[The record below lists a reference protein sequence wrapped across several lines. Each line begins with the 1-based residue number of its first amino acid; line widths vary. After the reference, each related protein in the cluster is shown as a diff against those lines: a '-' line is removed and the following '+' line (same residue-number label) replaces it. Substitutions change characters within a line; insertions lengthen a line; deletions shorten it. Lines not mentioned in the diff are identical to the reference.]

1 MSKYNK
7 TLIPDSPS
15 PLEEEFE
22 DAFCEVLVTYKGDFI
37 GKGYTKEQFAKW
49 CCELV
54 HKYI

>member
-1 MSKYNK
+1 MSKYK

-22 DAFCEVLVTYKGDFI
+22 DAFCTVLITYKGDFI
-37 GKGYTKEQFAKW
+37 EKGYTKEQFAKW

-54 HKYI
+54 NKYI

>member
-1 MSKYNK
+1 MKDIK
-7 TLIPDSPS
+7 HTLLTDAPTPI
-15 PLEEEFE
+15 EEEFE

-37 GKGYTKEQFAKW
+37 GNGYTKEQFAEW